1 MKRWYQAI
9 VPAFLSLSLVY
20 CTYVLCHA
28 VGYRIF
34 YTSVLRPAAIVLWVL
49 TALLTPLIYLYWA
62 VILIRGPG
70 KPPAVDFFL
79 EANAVLAPPEA
90 FLCDIL
96 GFPLYCSQCQ
106 QLKPER
112 TFHLHFVDRCVP
124 RFDHQ
129 CLWLCAVIGRDNL
142 VPFFSLV
149 KLIAVFS
156 ALGITYVGLSF
167 KHATDDSTLMPHLV
181 VTMVLL
187 SFAAFMLF
195 GLVVTSTFQMALA
208 QTTLDALA
216 IRQARAHDR
225 RERQKDRS
233 GFLASAL
240 FPKPRR
246 FETGVRYVNVKD
258 GNSRAVVAYNLREN
272 PYSFGYRQNFID
284 ALLYFNRA
292 AGIPMEER
300 LSRAL
305 LLKSVAN
312 FKLVYVDLFYWQR
325 PTHDACLT
333 YESWSDEFSPSFLA
347 SIRSKI
353 SKGEYLRPGYLL
365 HESTLE
371 NTKTED
377 TMAE

>member
-1 MKRWYQAI
+1 MT
-9 VPAFLSLSLVY
+9 PAFLAVCLVY
-20 CTYVLCHA
+20 CTYVLCHT

-34 YTSVLRPAAIVLWVL
+34 YLALLRPAAIVLWALV
-49 TALLTPLIYLYWA
+49 ALLTPLIYMYWA

-70 KPPAVDFFL
+70 RIPTVPFSL
-79 EANAVLAPPEA
+79 EDSGSLAPPDA
-90 FLCDIL
+90 FLCDAL

-112 TFHLHFVDRCVP
+112 TFHLLLVDRCVP

-129 CLWLCAVIGRDNL
+129 CVWLGAAIGRDNL
-142 VPFFSLV
+142 MPFFSLV
-149 KLIAVFS
+149 KLLAVFS
-156 ALGITYVGLSF
+156 AVSISYIGISF
-167 KHATDDSTLMPHLV
+167 QHAKDNSTLMPHLV
-181 VTMVLL
+181 VTMVLN
-187 SFAAFMLF
+187 SFSAFMLV
-195 GLVVTSTFQMALA
+195 GLVITTTFQMALA

-225 RERQKDRS
+225 RERHKDKQ

-258 GNSRAVVAYNLREN
+258 GSSRAVVSYNLREN

-292 AGIPMEER
+292 ADVPMEER

-312 FKLVYVDLFYWQR
+312 FKLVYVDLFYWR
-325 PTHDACLT
+325 HPTKDSSST
-333 YESWSDEFSPSFLA
+333 YASYSDEFSPSFLA

-353 SKGEYLRPGYLL
+353 AKGQYVRPGYIYQETSL
-365 HESTLE
+365 EST
-371 NTKTED
+371 KAED
-377 TMAE
+377 PVAG